1 MSEEKTKI
9 LIVDDDAEL
18 RELIAE
24 TLANYGY
31 ASESAKD
38 GAEMFAAL
46 ERGGFSLVLLDIMM
60 PGEDGLSLCRRLRAP
75 GTRWASLPVIFLT
88 ALQDTT
94 DKVVGLE
101 IGGDDY
107 LGKPFQARE
116 LIARVRALLRRAS
129 MSGAEPRTETP
140 RAGENYLLAF
150 GGWKLNVM
158 ARHLIDGAGVDGAG
172 VAVPLSAA
180 EFRLLMLL
188 LKHPQQVVTRDMIM
202 DYLAERSLNIYDR
215 SIDAQ
220 VSRLRA
226 KLRDKNAN
234 PPLIRTMRGDGYMLA
249 SPVRREA
256 AWE

>member
-1 MSEEKTKI
+1 
-9 LIVDDDAEL
+9 
-18 RELIAE
+18 
-24 TLANYGY
+24 
-31 ASESAKD
+31 
-38 GAEMFAAL
+38 
-46 ERGGFSLVLLDIMM
+46 
-60 PGEDGLSLCRRLRAP
+60 
-75 GTRWASLPVIFLT
+75 
-88 ALQDTT
+88 
-94 DKVVGLE
+94 
-101 IGGDDY
+101 
-107 LGKPFQARE
+107 
-116 LIARVRALLRRAS
+116 
-129 MSGAEPRTETP
+129 
-140 RAGENYLLAF
+140 
-150 GGWKLNVM
+150 M
-158 ARHLIDGAGVDGAG
+158 ARHLIDGAG

>member
-1 MSEEKTKI
+1 
-9 LIVDDDAEL
+9 
-18 RELIAE
+18 
-24 TLANYGY
+24 
-31 ASESAKD
+31 
-38 GAEMFAAL
+38 
-46 ERGGFSLVLLDIMM
+46 
-60 PGEDGLSLCRRLRAP
+60 
-75 GTRWASLPVIFLT
+75 
-88 ALQDTT
+88 
-94 DKVVGLE
+94 
-101 IGGDDY
+101 
-107 LGKPFQARE
+107 
-116 LIARVRALLRRAS
+116 
-129 MSGAEPRTETP
+129 
-140 RAGENYLLAF
+140 
-150 GGWKLNVM
+150 M
-158 ARHLIDGAGVDGAG
+158 ARHLIDEEG

-188 LKHPQQVVTRDMIM
+188 LNHPQQVVTRDMIM

>member
-38 GAEMFAAL
+38 GTEMFAAL

-60 PGEDGLSLCRRLRAP
+60 PGEDGLSLCRRLRAH

-88 ALQDTT
+88 ALQETT

-129 MSGAEPRTETP
+129 MSGAEPRTEAP

-150 GGWKLNVM
+150 GNWKLNVM
-158 ARHLIDGAGVDGAG
+158 ARHLIDESG

>member
-60 PGEDGLSLCRRLRAP
+60 PGEDGLSLCRRLRAH

-88 ALQDTT
+88 ALQETT

-150 GGWKLNVM
+150 GNWKLNVM
-158 ARHLIDGAGVDGAG
+158 ARHLIDESG

-256 AWE
+256 AAE